1 MPNKK
6 TLKRDI
12 FMTTDRS
19 DEIRVQVLRQ
29 RIDKFMK
36 YLETEKSAADDASLR
51 SEGGFGN
58 NSIDAVSGT
67 LDSISKK
74 AKDIFEGKEDEPV
87 KLD

>member
-1 MPNKK
+1 
-6 TLKRDI
+6 
-12 FMTTDRS
+12 MTTDRS
-19 DEIRVQVLRQ
+19 DEIRVLILKQ

-36 YLETEKSAADDASLR
+36 YLKTEESAANEASLK

-67 LDSISKK
+67 LKGISKK

>member
-1 MPNKK
+1 
-6 TLKRDI
+6 
-12 FMTTDRS
+12 MTTDRS
-19 DEIRVQVLRQ
+19 DEIRVQILKQ

-36 YLETEKSAADDASLR
+36 YLKTEESAANEASLK

-67 LDSISKK
+67 LNGISKK